1 MRPYALAF
9 AMSLIAAAPA
19 LAQSSTTII
28 QRDQPSSGVV
38 VEERSNPTVIE
49 KRTTTETTGTVTQ
62 QPTGCESTTVR
73 KEGVLGDPKEVT
85 KKSC

>member
-1 MRPYALAF
+1 MRFHALVF
-9 AMSLIAAAPA
+9 TLGLAAATPA

-28 QRDQPSSGVV
+28 QRDQPSSGVI
-38 VEERSNPTVIE
+38 VEERNPAVIE
-49 KRTTTETTGTVTQ
+49 KRTTTTETTGTVTQ

-73 KEGVLGDPKEVT
+73 KEGVLGDAKEVT

>member
-1 MRPYALAF
+1 MRPCVLAF
-9 AMSLIAAAPA
+9 ALSVAAATPV

-38 VEERSNPTVIE
+38 VEERSPTVVE
-49 KRTTTETTGTVTQ
+49 KRTTTTETTGTVTRE
-62 QPTGCESTTVR
+62 PTGCESTTVR
-73 KEGVLGDPKEVT
+73 KEGVLGDAKEVT